1 MCVYIKKK
9 EKLIKPLPCL
19 KKFQWLRLDVKIK
32 SRFVSMD
39 YKALFSSVPS
49 PAILLECPTPATL
62 SFHMA
67 DHLRLCVFVRA
78 ISYACDCPS
87 STLLPLLISCISIRY
102 RLKCHFLQEALP
114 EPPVLWLSE
123 SCCCA
128 LTTLAEYSSLSSL
141 IADPPFQ

>member
-9 EKLIKPLPCL
+9 KLIKPLPCL
-19 KKFQWLRLDVKIK
+19 KKFQWLLLDVKIK

-39 YKALFSSVPS
+39 YKALDALVLALFSSVPS

-114 EPPVLWLSE
+114 EPHALSG
-123 SCCCA
+123 
-128 LTTLAEYSSLSSL
+128 SLSPAAVHYPS
-141 IADPPFQ
+141 